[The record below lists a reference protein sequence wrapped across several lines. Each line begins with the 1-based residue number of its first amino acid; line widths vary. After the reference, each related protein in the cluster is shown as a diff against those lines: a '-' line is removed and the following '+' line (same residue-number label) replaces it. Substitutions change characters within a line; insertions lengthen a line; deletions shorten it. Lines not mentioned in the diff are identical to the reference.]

1 MKKSLIALA
10 VSGTFA
16 APAAYAATANVDIY
30 GKLRFAV
37 EHVDTN
43 NAGGADG
50 SDIVTGMDNASR
62 IGFKGS
68 EDLGGGM
75 KAVWQIEQQLNVGI
89 AGNGTM
95 ASRNTFVGLAGN
107 FGTVL
112 MGRHDTPYKL
122 ATGRLDP
129 FGDSIGDYNNI
140 ISRNGNGAN
149 NFDLRAPGTIAYIT
163 PKVSGFH
170 AAVAYVQTKNA
181 ETAGQDQQRGWS
193 ASGMYENGPL
203 FASLAYEN
211 HSGALPGSTSTLTA
225 QESAWK
231 LGLGYTFGDTKLMGV
246 YENVNHDAANHIS
259 DRSAWWLGATHAMG
273 PITLKASYGS
283 AGDREGTG
291 GNNTG
296 AKSWALGADYSL
308 SKRTKVEF
316 IYAQVNNDS
325 AAQYRM
331 NNYAAAAAGRDI
343 SAFSIGI
350 EHNF

>member
-10 VSGTFA
+10 VAGAFA
-16 APAAYAATANVDIY
+16 APAFAATSNVDIY

-37 EHVDTN
+37 EHVNTHDG
-43 NAGGADG
+43 AGDS
-50 SDIVTGMDNASR
+50 SDMVTGVDNNSR

-75 KAVWQIEQQLNVGI
+75 KAVWQIEQQLNSGI
-89 AGNGTM
+89 TSGSPSSMTA
-95 ASRNTFVGLAGN
+95 RNTFVGLAGD

-122 ATGRLDP
+122 ATGKLDP

-140 ISRNGNGAN
+140 LGRNGNGAN

-163 PKVSGFH
+163 PTVSGFH
-170 AAVAYVQTKNA
+170 AAVAYVQAKANELGGDEIKA
-181 ETAGQDQQRGWS
+181 WS
-193 ASGMYENGPL
+193 ALGMYENGPL

-211 HSGALPGSTSTLTA
+211 HSGVLAGTFTSTATA

-273 PITLKASYGS
+273 PITLKAGYGS
-283 AGDREGTG
+283 AGDGEGAVN
-291 GNNTG
+291 NNTG
-296 AKSWALGADYSL
+296 AKSWALGADYNL

-331 NNYAAAAAGRDI
+331 NSYSAAAAGKDI